1 MSTKLQTD
9 TVVRCLVIVYVSEIN
24 QTIFSPDFFFKKK
37 HPARNLPSPLCK
49 SLGQRES

>member
-24 QTIFSPDFFFKKK
+24 QTIFSPDFFF
-37 HPARNLPSPLCK
+37 
-49 SLGQRES
+49 